1 MFYPWNVV
9 NPNAPLISW
18 SPSYLAFEPN
28 LLQPSNNWEVYMI
41 FLLLVHLVVRA
52 WVSMDPHNS
61 PVRMPQKHVGGFKI
75 LTCAHMGL
83 PTNDSKLPHVHVQN
97 DDKQM
102 NPSIFGVPMVT
113 GWPCP
118 WPHWCTGTPWP
129 QMWRI
134 SQMRTN
140 YVPYSRVSVKSWF
153 PVFDTSNIS
162 RWYWYCKRGGK
173 TMTETPMHDHNNH
186 PSGV

>member
-1 MFYPWNVV
+1 
-9 NPNAPLISW
+9 
-18 SPSYLAFEPN
+18 
-28 LLQPSNNWEVYMI
+28 MI

-61 PVRMPQKHVGGFKI
+61 PVSSYATKTCWGFKI

-118 WPHWCTGTPWP
+118 WPH
-129 QMWRI
+129 
-134 SQMRTN
+134 
-140 YVPYSRVSVKSWF
+140 
-153 PVFDTSNIS
+153 
-162 RWYWYCKRGGK
+162 
-173 TMTETPMHDHNNH
+173 
-186 PSGV
+186 